1 MRIFDKIVV
10 SATALAFA
18 SSLAFVSAQA
28 LTVAGTPA
36 VSTQIIKVA
45 EEKKDEKAK
54 PKAKAK
60 AKAKPKAKAVKA
72 KAKAK
77 AKVKAA
83 KKAGPGHCGV
93 AKYWDKK
100 THKCADATTKK

>member
-1 MRIFDKIVV
+1 MRMFDKIVV

-28 LTVAGTPA
+28 LTMAGKPT
-36 VSTQIIKVA
+36 VSTQIVKVA
-45 EEKKDEKAK
+45 DEKKDEKKAK
-54 PKAKAK
+54 PKAK

-77 AKVKAA
+77 VKAS